1 VKELKRRLQ
10 YSRCLGDYKES
21 RKIQEEIKACPGEL
35 SERMKEKKVAG
46 DYGQVSRYK
55 HDVEVYDLADQICGA

>member
-1 VKELKRRLQ
+1 
-10 YSRCLGDYKES
+10 
-21 RKIQEEIKACPGEL
+21 
-35 SERMKEKKVAG
+35 MKEKKVAG